1 MSRYSNRRLRLDL
14 INNLLGAVAQA
25 GLAWGASLVESG
37 AWMLFATNLAGGAAA
52 CAIMAV
58 IAAVRL
64 ILRGIR
70 RR

>member
-14 INNLLGAVAQA
+14 INNLLGAAAQA

-37 AWMLFATNLAGGAAA
+37 AWMLFAANLAGGATA
-52 CAIMAV
+52 CAVMAI
-58 IAAVRL
+58 IASLRL
-64 ILRGIR
+64 ILRSIR